1 MTFIT
6 YCSAE
11 ETLQHNIKIIQLQK
25 GSWKNFYGQAKKY
38 HQKTKLF
45 FLFVLFSFLIY
56 YLTSSPVDVAKHI
69 EIRVYDEG
77 ITAIFD
83 YRLPITYKNFSY
95 NDTNFNYDG
104 STIYVIR
111 LENAK
116 QNFDINKFNISY
128 SENFYSLKRH
138 QRFYNSK
145 SYKINYQDQS
155 FKDYLHYTGIRVPYD
170 NMNRANP

>member
-1 MTFIT
+1 MTKE
-6 YCSAE
+6 S
-11 ETLQHNIKIIQLQK
+11 LQYLIIDCLLLIKIL
-25 GSWKNFYGQAKKY
+25 
-38 HQKTKLF
+38 
-45 FLFVLFSFLIY
+45 
-56 YLTSSPVDVAKHI
+56 
-69 EIRVYDEG
+69 
-77 ITAIFD
+77 
-83 YRLPITYKNFSY
+83 SY

-170 NMNRANP
+170 NMNRANTLINNLCETQNSILESAAEAADFS

>member
-1 MTFIT
+1 MAKRKNIT
-6 YCSAE
+6 
-11 ETLQHNIKIIQLQK
+11 QKIR
-25 GSWKNFYGQAKKY
+25 
-38 HQKTKLF
+38 LF
-45 FLFVLFSFLIY
+45 FLFALFTFFIY
-56 YLTSSPVDVAKHI
+56 YLTSLPIDVANHI

-95 NDTNFNYDG
+95 NGSDFNYGG

-116 QNFDINKFNISY
+116 QNFDINKLDISY

-145 SYKINYQDQS
+145 LYKIVYQDQS
-155 FKDYLHYTGIRVPYD
+155 FRDYVHYTGIRVSYD
-170 NMNRANP
+170 DINRANP